1 MVLRGPSSWV
11 LDPRSAGEHIVLW
24 VMLIAAGKVLVYGDR
39 IAGANN
45 LGAVES
51 KCATV
56 DTAAGG
62 GLVPLGAG
70 RWSARVNGLT
80 RRCTQRRLW
89 SITAHASLVLGGV
102 ELSLLPALFLVTPK
116 LRLYVAQLLELFD
129 C

>member
-1 MVLRGPSSWV
+1 M
-11 LDPRSAGEHIVLW
+11 LDPRSAGEHIILW

-62 GLVPLGAG
+62 GTGTAGSGEVECASEWLDKEVHTEEAVVDRCPCLVGAG
-70 RWSARVNGLT
+70 WR
-80 RRCTQRRLW
+80 
-89 SITAHASLVLGGV
+89 
-102 ELSLLPALFLVTPK
+102 
-116 LRLYVAQLLELFD
+116 
-129 C
+129 